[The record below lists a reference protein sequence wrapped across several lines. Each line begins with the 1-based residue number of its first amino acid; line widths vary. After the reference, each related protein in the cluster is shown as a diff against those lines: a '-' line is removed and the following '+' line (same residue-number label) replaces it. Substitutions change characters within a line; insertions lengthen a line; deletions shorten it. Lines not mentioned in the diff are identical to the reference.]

1 MVVMESNVVPD
12 NECILGDRRYG
23 RIYEIAGLTMAKAPV
38 GTQFVED
45 LETIKVRKRL
55 AFLVRES
62 EARAF
67 IHIGDIDTAI
77 QSITAP

>member
-1 MVVMESNVVPD
+1 
-12 NECILGDRRYG
+12 
-23 RIYEIAGLTMAKAPV
+23 MAKAPV